1 MSMVPSGKRV
11 FQRSADVVCRQVG
24 PESVLVPIR
33 HNVGNL
39 DSIYTLSSVAA
50 RVWNLLDGT
59 RDVENIVD
67 TVADEFD
74 VDRETAAADVAE
86 LIHALADIALV
97 KAVSA

>member
-24 PESVLVPIR
+24 SESVLVPIR

-59 RDVENIVD
+59 RDVENV
-67 TVADEFD
+67 VAAVAGEFE
-74 VDRETAAADVAE
+74 VDRETAASDVAE
-86 LIHALADIALV
+86 LIHALEDIALV